1 MSASVSAFIS
11 RVGQNHIYT
20 VYIRCFWQEIH
31 QIYGHIR
38 CIYTVLANPV
48 YKMDACQ
55 QDGVVVGTGQG
66 NVLQDAAGLVLQ
78 GDTIY

>member
-1 MSASVSAFIS
+1 
-11 RVGQNHIYT
+11 
-20 VYIRCFWQEIH
+20 
-31 QIYGHIR
+31 
-38 CIYTVLANPV
+38 
-48 YKMDACQ
+48 MDACQ